1 MMRLFSLQSFRPS
14 EALPRLVADVLLLGA
29 SVFLGSSLYLV
40 GWVMLWR
47 GNPEPRPLQ
56 AWLAAIYLPNV
67 FILALVGVL
76 VFTLSGF
83 YTHARGYR
91 GRFRALV
98 IFQAVSLTFLVHSF
112 LQYTVEQLP
121 LPRLVEGLAWVLALV
136 LIGGSRLLKG
146 YVVREYRIERKVVR
160 GERPVRSV
168 LVIGGAG
175 YIGSV
180 LVRRLLRAG
189 YRVRVLDELLYGD
202 GPIAELRGDPQFELA
217 RADFRHVEGVVK
229 AVDGMDAVVHLGAI
243 VGDPACKLDSHVT
256 LETNLA
262 ATALIKHVCHGAGLR
277 RFLFA
282 STCSVYGASAY
293 LSDERSTPG
302 PISLYACTKL
312 DAERLILSQPAAD
325 FAPTILRLAT
335 AFGWSYRPRFDLVVN
350 LVVAQALSAGRITIF
365 NQRQWRPFI
374 HVDDIARAFLACLQA
389 STSQVAYEIF
399 NAGDDRLNTTLGELA
414 SRISGRIPGLKVE
427 YIENADH
434 RNYRVN
440 FDKIRARL
448 DFTCTKT
455 LEDGVAEIQQAFARG
470 EVKNYR
476 QAVYHNDRSLLELNG
491 SGRHA
496 QREELAQASTEFLKR
511 AAAATA
517 V

>member
-1 MMRLFSLQSFRPS
+1 
-14 EALPRLVADVLLLGA
+14 VADVLLLGA
-29 SVFLGSSLYLV
+29 SVFLASSLYLV
-40 GWVMLWR
+40 GWITLWR
-47 GNPEPRPLQ
+47 GNPQPRPVQ
-56 AWLAAIYLPNV
+56 AWLAAIYFPNV

-76 VFTLSGF
+76 VFALSGF
-83 YTHARGYR
+83 YTHARRYR

-98 IFQAVSLTFLVHSF
+98 IFQAVSITFLVHSF
-112 LQYTVEQLP
+112 LEYAVEQLP
-121 LPRLVEGLAWVLALV
+121 LPRLVEGLAWALALL

-146 YVVREYRIERKVVR
+146 YVLQEYRIERKMVR
-160 GERPVRSV
+160 GERPVRGV

-180 LVRRLLRAG
+180 LVRRLMQAG

-202 GPIAELRGDPQFELA
+202 APIADLRRDPQFELL
-217 RADFRHVEGVVK
+217 RDDFRHVEGIVK

-243 VGDPACKLDSHVT
+243 VGDPACKLDNRVT

-282 STCSVYGASAY
+282 STCSVYGASPY
-293 LSDERSTPG
+293 LLDERSTPA

-350 LVVAQALSAGRITIF
+350 LLVAQALTAGRITIF
-365 NQRQWRPFI
+365 NQRQWRPFV
-374 HVDDIARAFLACLQA
+374 HVEDIAGAFLACLRA

-399 NAGDDRLNTTLGELA
+399 NAGDDRLNATLSELA
-414 SRISGRIPGLKVE
+414 SRICAQIPGLKVE
-427 YIENADH
+427 YVENADH

-448 DFTCTKT
+448 DFICVKT
-455 LEDGVAEIQQAFARG
+455 LQDGISELRHAFETG
-470 EVKNYR
+470 QVVNYCE
-476 QAVYHNDRSLLELNG
+476 AVYHNDRSLVELNG
-491 SGRHA
+491 SGPHA
-496 QREELAQASTEFLKR
+496 QREELAQASAEFLKR

-517 V
+517 A